1 MLKNLKI
8 RQAERQDLNSLA
20 ELFNDYRRFYKQT
33 DDVTKAR
40 DFIEQRLKAG
50 DAKIFVA
57 EDEAKKIL
65 GFCQLYPTWSSISM
79 RKAWIFN
86 DLYVREDARKL
97 GIGKQLIEHLLSFC
111 KQTNAAWV
119 TLQTAKDNTAGQ
131 SLYKKLGFTEEDHFL
146 TFNYEF

>member
-20 ELFNDYRRFYKQT
+20 ELFNDYRRFYKQA
-33 DDVTKAR
+33 DDLMKAR
-40 DFIEQRLKAG
+40 NFMEQRLKAG
-50 DAKIFVA
+50 DSAIFVA
-57 EDEAKKIL
+57 EDDAKKIL

-97 GIGKQLIEHLLSFC
+97 GIGKQLVKHLLDFC
-111 KQTNAAWV
+111 RQTNAVWV
-119 TLQTAKDNTAGQ
+119 TLQTAKDNMAGQ
-131 SLYKKLGFTEEDHFL
+131 TLYKKLGFVEEGHYL

>member
-8 RQAERQDLNSLA
+8 RQAERQDLNSLT

-40 DFIEQRLKAG
+40 DFMEQRLKAG

-57 EDEAKKIL
+57 EDEVKKIL
-65 GFCQLYPTWSSISM
+65 GFCQLYPTWSSVSM
-79 RKAWIFN
+79 QKAWIFN
-86 DLYVREDARKL
+86 DLYVKEEFRKMRV
-97 GIGKQLIEHLLSFC
+97 GKQLIEQAINFC
-111 KQTNAAWV
+111 RSTKAAWV

-131 SLYKKLGFTEEDHFL
+131 SLYKKLGFVEENHFL
-146 TFNYEF
+146 TFNYGF

>member
-1 MLKNLKI
+1 MTKTSII
-8 RQAERQDLNSLA
+8 RLAQHTDLNPLA
-20 ELFNDYRRFYKQT
+20 ALFNLYRRFYGQPDNLPQAT
-33 DDVTKAR
+33 Q
-40 DFIEQRLKAG
+40 FMQQRLIQQDSAM
-50 DAKIFVA
+50 FVA

-97 GIGKQLIEHLLSFC
+97 GIGKQLIEHLLNFC
-111 KQTNAAWV
+111 RQDKAAWV

-131 SLYKKLGFTEEDHFL
+131 SLYKKLGFVEEDQFL
-146 TFNYEF
+146 TFNFEF